1 MVKLATK
8 DEAETILR
16 FQGADQIY
24 RRGINSLAG
33 VFDCGIDAELAA
45 EYLKTEGYKAHALT
59 DLDTGSGVCIVGIRG

>member
-16 FQGADQIY
+16 FQGADEIY

-33 VFDCGIDAELAA
+33 VFSCGVDAELAA
-45 EYLKTEGYKAHALT
+45 AYLKGEGYKAHALT
-59 DLDTGSGVCIVGIRG
+59 DLDTGSGVCVVGIHG